1 MTDYVNQ
8 SMNSY
13 VDPETGYST
22 IDTYNMITDMKFG
35 NTKHIPSQ
43 RFPTLPDSSSHPA
56 VTIFRNQQ
64 SGENYGTVSSA
75 YGGSCV
81 PQKYYVGKCPT
92 NQFIRNLS
100 EKPKSTPKPSIKTK
114 DDILLIEVII
124 EEGLTGKPVY
134 QVNTSAV
141 PSWLKTSLQ
150 NAVGKVVLPAIYA
163 NRNPKSKNPYDFI
176 FYQIVKKK
184 LKAIPITLPQIQL
197 VRKVPKQVPDTN
209 AEVIG
214 KMQYT
219 YDEPGPMNQ
228 PPPTPMA
235 QGPTPMAR
243 GPTPTPMN
251 QRPMAQPPSP
261 MAQGPPTPMNRPPKN
276 QGGQPMNQGGQPMNQ
291 GGQPM
296 NQGGQPINQGGQQGS
311 QESYSNKNSPRGPP
325 TSPPPT
331 PLMKQG
337 GQHGPPEPYSGP
349 RRKKGKNSKGASMK
363 SPMMK
368 SEADGSGM
376 QGPIYDGPDGTGIN
390 TQDPGMM
397 QPF

>member
-22 IDTYNMITDMKFG
+22 IDTYNMITEMKFG

-56 VTIFRNQQ
+56 VNIFRNQQ
-64 SGENYGTVSSA
+64 SGENYGTVSNA
-75 YGGSCV
+75 YGGSCI

-100 EKPKSTPKPSIKTK
+100 ENPKLTPTPKPSMKTK

-124 EEGLTGKPVY
+124 EEGLTGQPVY

-150 NAVGKVVLPAIYA
+150 NAVGKVVLPPIYA
-163 NRNPKSKNPYDFI
+163 NRNPKSKKPNDFI

-235 QGPTPMAR
+235 QGPTPMAQGPTPMAQGPTPMAR

-261 MAQGPPTPMNRPPKN
+261 MAQGLPTPMN

-296 NQGGQPINQGGQQGS
+296 NQGGQQMNQGGQQMNQGGQQMNQGGQQGLS
-311 QESYSNKNSPRGPP
+311 
-325 TSPPPT
+325 
-331 PLMKQG
+331 LI
-337 GQHGPPEPYSGP
+337 H
-349 RRKKGKNSKGASMK
+349 
-363 SPMMK
+363 
-368 SEADGSGM
+368 
-376 QGPIYDGPDGTGIN
+376 I
-390 TQDPGMM
+390 
-397 QPF
+397 

>member
-1 MTDYVNQ
+1 MTYYVDETI
-8 SMNSY
+8 NSY

-22 IDTYNMITDMKFG
+22 LDTYNMITDMKFG
-35 NTKHIPSQ
+35 STKHIPSQ
-43 RFPTLPDSSSHPA
+43 SFPTLPTADTS
-56 VTIFRNQQ
+56 VKIFSNHD

-75 YGGSCV
+75 YGGSCI

-100 EKPKSTPKPSIKTK
+100 ENPKPTPTPKPSMKTK

-124 EEGLTGKPVY
+124 EEGLTGQPVY

-150 NAVGKVVLPAIYA
+150 NAVGQVVLPPIYA
-163 NRNPKSKNPYDFI
+163 NRNPKSKKPNDFI

-184 LKAIPITLPQIQL
+184 LKPIPIVLPQIQL
-197 VRKVPKQVPDTN
+197 VRKVPRQVPDTN

-219 YDEPGPMNQ
+219 YDEPGPGT
-228 PPPTPMA
+228 PSPMA
-235 QGPTPMAR
+235 QGTPMPMVQGTPMPMAR

-261 MAQGPPTPMNRPPKN
+261 MAQGTPMPMAQGPPTPMNRP
-276 QGGQPMNQGGQPMNQ
+276 PMNQGGQPMNQ

-296 NQGGQPINQGGQQGS
+296 NQGG
-311 QESYSNKNSPRGPP
+311 
-325 TSPPPT
+325 
-331 PLMKQG
+331 
-337 GQHGPPEPYSGP
+337 
-349 RRKKGKNSKGASMK
+349 
-363 SPMMK
+363 
-368 SEADGSGM
+368 
-376 QGPIYDGPDGTGIN
+376 
-390 TQDPGMM
+390 
-397 QPF
+397 